1 VITFLDDYFSYYR
14 VAFLH
19 KKSNAAEA
27 IKAVFWLWS
36 NTTSHSVKCLHTN
49 NGGEYMTL
57 ELQFFLCKQGIVHK
71 TSTSYVYQQNDQAEQ
86 LNQTLLEK
94 AQFMQLKACLP
105 DSWWEFAFAT
115 NTYVYNYTPIKCC
128 KWKTPQEIFTGEEP
142 KISHLCVFG
151 CRAYMYLPNE
161 VHANKLILCSELMI
175 FIGYEDNSYRFIHHT
190 QGNVIFHSTQAIFD
204 KGYFSKC
211 LSSHS
216 TW

>member
-19 KKSNAAEA
+19 KKSNAVEA

-71 TSTSYVYQQNDQAEQ
+71 TSISYVYQQNGQAEQ

-105 DSWWEFAFAT
+105 DSW
-115 NTYVYNYTPIKCC
+115 
-128 KWKTPQEIFTGEEP
+128 
-142 KISHLCVFG
+142 
-151 CRAYMYLPNE
+151 
-161 VHANKLILCSELMI
+161 
-175 FIGYEDNSYRFIHHT
+175 
-190 QGNVIFHSTQAIFD
+190 
-204 KGYFSKC
+204 
-211 LSSHS
+211 
-216 TW
+216 